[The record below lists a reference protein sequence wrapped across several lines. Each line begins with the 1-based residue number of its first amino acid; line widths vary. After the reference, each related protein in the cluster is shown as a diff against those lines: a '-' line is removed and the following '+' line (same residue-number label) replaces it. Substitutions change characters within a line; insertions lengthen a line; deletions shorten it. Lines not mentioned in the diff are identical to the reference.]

1 MVKLDQIKLSN
12 SGLTK
17 FFSPI
22 EARIMEVL
30 WSEKELPTAE
40 LTRKTQVPLSSVAGT
55 LDRLVK
61 AGYVE
66 RRIEKIDGR
75 PRYIYS
81 AVHTPEEAAGEI
93 TKRVLDNLVETFGE
107 VAVEYFSKYGGRR

>member
-1 MVKLDQIKLSN
+1 MVKLDQINLSN
-12 SGLTK
+12 NGLTK

-22 EARIMEVL
+22 EAKIMEVL
-30 WSEKELPTAE
+30 WSENELLTAE
-40 LTRKTQVPLSSVAGT
+40 LTRKTQIPLSSVAGT

-66 RRIEKIDGR
+66 RRIKKINGR
-75 PRYIYS
+75 PKYIYS

-107 VAVEYFSKYGGRR
+107 VAVEHFSKYEGRK